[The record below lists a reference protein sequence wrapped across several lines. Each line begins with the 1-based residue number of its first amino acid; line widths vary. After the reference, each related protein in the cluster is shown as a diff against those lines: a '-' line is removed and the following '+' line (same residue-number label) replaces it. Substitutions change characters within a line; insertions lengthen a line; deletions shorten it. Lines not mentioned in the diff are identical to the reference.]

1 MKKRTWSVIIVLA
14 ACLVVL
20 AACKKSVGT
29 PEDNAT
35 ANENTETDA
44 EEEEDTSEEEDVKY
58 KFGFSG
64 IDMQNPYF
72 ITLESAV
79 KEGLGDED
87 YRMITKD
94 PGSDP
99 NLQNQ
104 QIQEMIDEGINAIFL
119 SPVDW
124 EKIGTSLRALKD
136 AGVKIINVDTQ
147 VKESEYVDAYVGSDN
162 QAAGYLCGKDLIERC
177 PDGGNV
183 LILEST
189 TMNSVNDRITGFE
202 KALSSAEVGFEIVD
216 RADVDGQFQ
225 KALDETKA
233 MLDAHPEITA
243 IMCGNDQIAVGAIT
257 ALNLAERKDIIVY
270 GIDGSPDIKKELVKK
285 DSVVAG
291 TVAQSPIHMGKD
303 AAKVALAILK
313 DNEYEPE
320 TYEEVYMINSDN
332 VEMYGV
338 DGWQ

>member
-44 EEEEDTSEEEDVKY
+44 EGEEDTPEEEDVKY

-99 NLQNQ
+99 DLQNQ
-104 QIQEMIDEGINAIFL
+104 QIQEMIDEGIDAIFL

-124 EKIGTSLRALKD
+124 EKISTSLRALKD

-162 QAAGYLCGKDLIERC
+162 QAAGYL
-177 PDGGNV
+177 
-183 LILEST
+183 
-189 TMNSVNDRITGFE
+189 
-202 KALSSAEVGFEIVD
+202 
-216 RADVDGQFQ
+216 
-225 KALDETKA
+225 
-233 MLDAHPEITA
+233 
-243 IMCGNDQIAVGAIT
+243 
-257 ALNLAERKDIIVY
+257 
-270 GIDGSPDIKKELVKK
+270 
-285 DSVVAG
+285 
-291 TVAQSPIHMGKD
+291 
-303 AAKVALAILK
+303 
-313 DNEYEPE
+313 
-320 TYEEVYMINSDN
+320 
-332 VEMYGV
+332 
-338 DGWQ
+338 

>member
-1 MKKRTWSVIIVLA
+1 MKKKRALRILSLILLCALTFT
-14 ACLVVL
+14 
-20 AACKKSVGT
+20 ACKKNVGT
-29 PEDNAT
+29 PEDNA
-35 ANENTETDA
+35 ASKDENTEEKDKD
-44 EEEEDTSEEEDVKY
+44 EQEDWKI
-58 KFGFSG
+58 GFSG
-64 IDMQNPYF
+64 IDMENPYF
-72 ITLESAV
+72 LTLESAI
-79 KEGLGDED
+79 KEELDGKNCEL
-87 YRMITKD
+87 IVKD
-94 PGSDP
+94 PKTDP
-99 NLQNQ
+99 DMQAS
-104 QIQEMIDEGINAIFL
+104 QIQKMIDEGINAIIL

-124 EKIGTSLRALKD
+124 EKITPSLEALKEAD
-136 AGVKIINVDTQ
+136 VKIVNVDTQ
-147 VKESEYVDAYVGSDN
+147 VKEMDYVDAYIGSDN
-162 QAAGYLCGKDLIERC
+162 YNAGVLCGEDLIKRC

-216 RADVDGQFQ
+216 RADADGPFK
-225 KALDETKA
+225 KALDEPNA

>member
-1 MKKRTWSVIIVLA
+1 MLFKKKNDNNINNNDKNTIDIENVENNNNNNKKEKRKFKDSINKKYLKNGSYSSVMIVVFVAIIIVINMI
-14 ACLVVL
+14 
-20 AACKKSVGT
+20 VGNLPSKYT
-29 PEDNAT
+29 QLDIS
-35 ANENTETDA
+35 
-44 EEEEDTSEEEDVKY
+44 SEKLY
-58 KFGFSG
+58 
-64 IDMQNPYF
+64 
-72 ITLESAV
+72 T
-79 KEGLGDED
+79 
-87 YRMITKD
+87 
-94 PGSDP
+94 
-99 NLQNQ
+99 
-104 QIQEMIDEGINAIFL
+104 
-119 SPVDW
+119 
-124 EKIGTSLRALKD
+124 IG
-136 AGVKIINVDTQ
+136 
-147 VKESEYVDAYVGSDN
+147 
-162 QAAGYLCGKDLIERC
+162 
-177 PDGGNV
+177 
-183 LILEST
+183 
-189 TMNSVNDRITGFE
+189 
-202 KALSSAEVGFEIVD
+202 
-216 RADVDGQFQ
+216 
-225 KALDETKA
+225 DETKA